1 MNYGDLIKDAFWLT
15 LRNRY
20 LWFFGFFAGGTSA
33 GGGNFSFPSG
43 GSGEFDDYD
52 FDDFGEPGQGDF
64 GGPSTAEPGFDPSQW
79 IFDNLALILAVV
91 ALVALIALFLIVMSL
106 ISQGALA
113 ESVAAIDRGES
124 RRFSSAFRSG
134 LSNLWRVLG
143 YYLLFILITLGFLL
157 AIGVPLA
164 LLAVGVFAGTESIG
178 ARILTVVLAGLVG
191 IALLIVVFIPL
202 SIIGQF
208 ALREIVVRRERV
220 VASIGSGYRLF
231 RRNLGKSLLVWLI
244 QLAVSIGVGIALLIA
259 LLLVAFVLALPAII
273 LAVAEYTTAAI
284 VAGILAALILLPI
297 LLVAAGT
304 FGTFG
309 HSYWTLAYLRLVAP
323 TEGATPQS
331 GQEA

>member
-43 GSGEFDDYD
+43 GSGGFDDND

-64 GGPSTAEPGFDPSQW
+64 GGAAPGFDPGQW
-79 IFDNLALILAVV
+79 IFDNLALILAIV
-91 ALVALIALFLIVMSL
+91 ALVALIVLIFIVMSL
-106 ISQGALA
+106 ISQGALT

-124 RRFSSAFRSG
+124 RRFSTAFRAG
-134 LSNLWRVLG
+134 LSNFWRVLG
-143 YYLLFILITLGFLL
+143 YYLLFILISLGLLL
-157 AIGVPLA
+157 AIVVPLG
-164 LLAVGVFAGTESIG
+164 LLVAGVFVGTDSVG
-178 ARILTVVLAGLVG
+178 AQILVAILAGLVG
-191 IALLIVVFIPL
+191 IVLLIVVFIPL

-220 VASIGSGYRLF
+220 VGSIGSGYRLF

-244 QLAVSIGVGIALLIA
+244 QLAILIGAGIALLIA
-259 LLLVAFVLALPAII
+259 LLLVAFFLGLPAII
-273 LAVAEYTTAAI
+273 LAVAGYTTAAV
-284 VAGILAALILLPI
+284 VAGVVAALILLPI
-297 LLVAAGT
+297 LLVASGAL
-304 FGTFG
+304 GTFG

-323 TEGATPQS
+323 AEGATPQPEQ
-331 GQEA
+331 GA